1 MFWLDAAGTPLEPS
15 KRRWMAPII
24 YTLWINWMVQLAAS
38 GEGLQAKLP
47 LDDLVEQ
54 CHAGIRCWFDTDLT
68 HRQPPDCTARIRH
81 ARLRWHLVL

>member
-1 MFWLDAAGTPLEPS
+1 
-15 KRRWMAPII
+15 MAPII

-54 CHAGIRCWFDTDLT
+54 CHVGIRCWFDTDLT
-68 HRQPPDCTARIRH
+68 HC
-81 ARLRWHLVL
+81 HLPESGVPSCGGTWCSEHRSLCLAPKLWW